1 MYQRA
6 LAGHEKALGPDHTS
20 TLATVSNLGNLY
32 RDQGKLHEAERM
44 YQRSLLVYQRI
55 YGPSH
60 DRVTATSEKLA
71 STRSKKGK
79 LPHLLLCHLYIPAND
94 ICKLLKT

>member
-6 LAGHEKALGPDHTS
+6 
-20 TLATVSNLGNLY
+20 
-32 RDQGKLHEAERM
+32 
-44 YQRSLLVYQRI
+44 LLVYQRI

-60 DRVTATSEKLA
+60 DRVTATSKKLA

-79 LPHLLLCHLYIPAND
+79 LPHLLSS
-94 ICKLLKT
+94 